1 MTNVFSQWIAKVFP
15 GQSTPESAR
24 AHLALSETESAFF
37 VGTRRYDESMRD
49 RTAYD
54 RGDILEQCLEAW
66 RESPIG
72 RRVVELTSQYVVGT
86 GFDIKCDHAPTREF
100 LDQFWAHRLNHMAVR
115 VVELCDELSRT
126 GNLFILLS
134 TDAAGMSYVRV
145 IPASDID
152 QIHHAQNDVEQPLRF
167 TTKAGDTLV
176 TQTYLAYDPG
186 MDQPDENGNFP
197 TVMLHYAI
205 NRPAG
210 AQWGESD
217 LAPLLP
223 WLRRYAAWLEDR
235 VRLNRFRNA
244 FMFVVTGNFA
254 SEEARKARQAQLAA
268 NPPSPGSIM
277 VCDQS
282 ETWQVISPK
291 LEALDA
297 NTDGLAIKKMIAS
310 GVGIPLHFLAEPE
323 GTNRTTAESAGGP
336 TFRRFEQR
344 QRYFMWLLTDLLGVV
359 TARRALVDRQVDPN
373 VPIEIKGSDISARDN
388 VSHSIATVNILNAL
402 ERLYDMGLISAR
414 ELLRAAYRFAGEQAD
429 IDDLLAAGTGV
440 DRRETIKP
448 IKPATADP
456 VTVESGSPKRSVLP

>member
-1 MTNVFSQWIAKVFP
+1 MANIFSQLFSKVFP
-15 GQSTPESAR
+15 PRDATASTR
-24 AHLALSETESAFF
+24 TQLTLSETENAFF
-37 VGTRRYDESMRD
+37 VGTRRYDESLRD
-49 RTAYD
+49 RTTTD

-86 GFDIKCDHAPTREF
+86 GFDIQCDHEPTRAF
-100 LDQFWAHRLNHMAVR
+100 LDQFWAHRLNHMAIR
-115 VVELCDELSRT
+115 VVELCDELTRT

-152 QIHHAQNDVEQPLRF
+152 QISHAQNDVEQPLRF
-167 TTKAGDTLV
+167 TTKAGEDLE
-176 TQTYLAYDPG
+176 TQTYPAYDPG
-186 MDQPDENGNFP
+186 MDQPDENGSFP
-197 TVMLHYAI
+197 AVMLHYAI

-223 WLRRYAAWLEDR
+223 WLRRYTAWLEDR

-268 NPPSPGSIM
+268 YPPSPGSIM

-282 ETWQVISPK
+282 ETWGVISPK

-297 NTDGLAIKKMIAS
+297 NTDGMAIKKIIAS

-344 QRYFMWLLTDLLGVV
+344 QRYFTWLLTDLLGAV
-359 TARRALVDRQVDPN
+359 TARRALVDRQVDPHAH
-373 VPIEIKGSDISARDN
+373 IEIKGADISARDN

-414 ELLRAAYRFAGEQAD
+414 ELLRATYRFAGEPAD
-429 IDDLLAAGTGV
+429 IDDLLAAGSGV
-440 DRRETIKP
+440 DRRETVRP

-456 VTVESGSPKRSVLP
+456 VTVESGTPKRSVLP

>member
-1 MTNVFSQWIAKVFP
+1 MT
-15 GQSTPESAR
+15 
-24 AHLALSETESAFF
+24 
-37 VGTRRYDESMRD
+37 
-49 RTAYD
+49 
-54 RGDILEQCLEAW
+54 
-66 RESPIG
+66 
-72 RRVVELTSQYVVGT
+72 
-86 GFDIKCDHAPTREF
+86 
-100 LDQFWAHRLNHMAVR
+100 
-115 VVELCDELSRT
+115 
-126 GNLFILLS
+126 
-134 TDAAGMSYVRV
+134 
-145 IPASDID
+145 
-152 QIHHAQNDVEQPLRF
+152 
-167 TTKAGDTLV
+167 
-176 TQTYLAYDPG
+176 PG
-186 MDQPDENGNFP
+186 MDQPDENGSFP
-197 TVMLHYAI
+197 AVMLHYAI

-297 NTDGLAIKKMIAS
+297 NTDGMAIKKIIAS

-344 QRYFMWLLTDLLGVV
+344 QRYFTWLLTDLLGAVI
-359 TARRALVDRQVDPN
+359 ARRALVDRQVDPDA
-373 VPIEIKGSDISARDN
+373 PLEIKGADISARDN

-414 ELLRAAYRFAGEQAD
+414 ELLRATYRFAGEPAD
-429 IDDLLAAGTGV
+429 IDDLLAAGSGV
-440 DRRETIKP
+440 DRRETVKP

-456 VTVESGSPKRSVLP
+456 VTVESGTPKRSVLP